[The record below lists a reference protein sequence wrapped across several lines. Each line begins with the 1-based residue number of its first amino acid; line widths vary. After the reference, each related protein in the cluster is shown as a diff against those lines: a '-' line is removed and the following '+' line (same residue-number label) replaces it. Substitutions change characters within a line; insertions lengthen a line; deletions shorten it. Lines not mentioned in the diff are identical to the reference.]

1 MIDLVVDGNSLFA
14 RSWFAAKE
22 DPEQALQYALT
33 TILLLLNPNYNRI
46 GVNFDRTLFA
56 WDAKRNEKKDRDPK
70 PASYVETCGLLKDI
84 FMYTLTT
91 ANVEK
96 EGFEA
101 DDIVATAVYATKPKD
116 TVYVVSADKDLMQLQ
131 GGNCHFYCLHTKGVL
146 SQAFINA
153 KFHVKHPSQIPIAL
167 AVIGDGVDNIP
178 GIRGWGPKKAQKL
191 FEAVKPKMDF
201 EQALDAIEGQIP
213 PDKQDEFYES
223 LERTLLNMFVPG
235 VPAPLPIL
243 MPTPDEFRE
252 VDMPKVDYRYTE
264 TYQAYMVEPY

>member
-14 RSWFAAKE
+14 RSWYAAKE

-33 TILLLLNPNYNRI
+33 TILTLLNPNYNRI
-46 GVNFDRTLFA
+46 GINFDRTLFA

-70 PASYVETCGLLKDI
+70 PAIYTETCNLLKDV
-84 FMYTLTT
+84 FMYTLST

-101 DDIVATAVYATKPKD
+101 DDIVATVVYAAGPKD

-153 KFHVKHPSQIPIAL
+153 KFHIKHPSQIPISL
-167 AVIGDGVDNIP
+167 AIIGDGVDNIP
-178 GIRGWGPKKAQKL
+178 GIRGWGPKKSDKL

-201 EQALDAIEGQIP
+201 EQALSAITAQIP
-213 PDKQDEFYES
+213 EDKQDEFYAS
-223 LERTLLNMFVPG
+223 LERTLLNMYVPD
-235 VPAPLPIL
+235 VPKPLEIRMASL
-243 MPTPDEFRE
+243 EEFL
-252 VDMPKVDYRYTE
+252 VLDMPKVEFRYKE
-264 TYQAYMVEPY
+264 AYQAYMVEPY